1 MNVLGVHDGHNASA
15 VVLKNGRIVAGGKEE
30 RPRGLKNAMGM
41 PRAAIADVLS
51 QAGLKP
57 CDIDLVALA
66 GLQNSKYIEID
77 PSAKPSDQV
86 LRQHLAAYEGNSI
99 NVKGFVRRFVP
110 DSVYES
116 LRGNGMR
123 QRRLEVVASLGF
135 SSERIRLVEHHTAH
149 AASAYYGWG

>member
-15 VVLKNGRIVAGGKEE
+15 VVLKNGRIVAGVQEE

-66 GLQNSKYIEID
+66 GLHNSEYIDID
-77 PSAKPSDQV
+77 PSAKP
-86 LRQHLAAYEGNSI
+86 
-99 NVKGFVRRFVP
+99 
-110 DSVYES
+110 
-116 LRGNGMR
+116 
-123 QRRLEVVASLGF
+123 
-135 SSERIRLVEHHTAH
+135 
-149 AASAYYGWG
+149 